1 MTKLLTVTE
10 LAHELGVTA
19 RAIRFYEDK
28 GLISPQ
34 RVGNRRVYSNRDR
47 GRLVLI
53 LRGKRLGFSLR
64 EIREWLTLY
73 DTGPDQVEQMKRLLA
88 LTQDRM
94 ATLEA
99 QYDDLEATIE
109 ELRDIETEVLEH
121 LKTNGGL
128 DDDAEDADHS
138 EPSPR
143 PRRKRK

>member
-28 GLISPQ
+28 GLIAPQ

-64 EIREWLTLY
+64 EIREWLELY
-73 DTGPDQVEQMKRLLA
+73 DAGPDQVEQMKRLLI
-88 LTQDRM
+88 LTRERL

-109 ELRDIETEVLEH
+109 ELREIESEVVQHLET
-121 LKTNGGL
+121 KDGAGNAAGQA
-128 DDDAEDADHS
+128 DSSEDAKS
-138 EPSPR
+138 

>member
-10 LAHELGVTA
+10 LARELGVTA

-28 GLISPQ
+28 GLIAPQ

-64 EIREWLTLY
+64 EIREWLELY
-73 DTGPDQVEQMKRLLA
+73 DAGPDQVEQMKRLLS
-88 LTQDRM
+88 LTQERL

-109 ELRDIETEVLEH
+109 ELREIETEVVEH
-121 LKTNGGL
+121 LKAK
-128 DDDAEDADHS
+128 DISDDAAEKTA
-138 EPSPR
+138 PSKNSKSPK
-143 PRRKRK
+143 RKRK